1 MENVYSKYLEGK
13 EIPNNIER
21 DTSPY
26 SKYLSSEEKEK
37 FKITTE
43 GNRGS
48 NLTDEDKT
56 ESGEKSYDLNPYS
69 KYLKGKTIRD
79 TDPNPY
85 SKYLPEDTKKSN
97 NYLKFL
103 SSLSPLTNIAEKTED
118 LVNDIDEDSTN
129 LKKIAYAAQLGFFD
143 TYRGVKQITGIDAE
157 KMKADQKKLYE
168 FMENED
174 GSTNYGVAAAYF
186 GGAILDPAGWL
197 LPFTKAKTL
206 YKAAKYG
213 FVSSGIAGAL
223 GYVDEESILDTRGK
237 QAAASAVGGT
247 ILGPVVT
254 GIGKKIKGEKVF
266 TRESLGIPG
275 FDSPSIKVTSDTEL
289 QKIKLQNEAGLKDR
303 DVVARKKIEI
313 DEPETLRDIPTD
325 RAKLLRG
332 PRLWFRE
339 NVVNAYQNK
348 FGKPAL
354 NYLTNGEYG
363 SEVLGVRF
371 GGAEVGSA
379 ATGAVIGYASGDE
392 DTPIT
397 TKFSRAFTGALIG
410 AGGIKAARMTTI
422 TKTFGKGE
430 DKTEEISESLLDY
443 LGRQFVDGYGLP
455 KNFKAMQA
463 EAQGFANH
471 ISMKF
476 AYMAQKIQKN
486 LTPDEQKILINL
498 LEGDTKLKVAPA
510 KLQELSAQSRKLI
523 NEMSQ
528 DYIDMGLITK
538 ETFNRNKNI
547 YIKRSYKGKLE
558 NRPFG
563 EELKH
568 RGATDKITLKEFDEV
583 YKKQKAYTTTS
594 QKVSKDGIFKEAEGT
609 KKLIKGHKGWEIL
622 ESSKVEMQ
630 LITDKWNNKIRLTK
644 NKNKKSKL
652 IADKKKELDEM
663 QINIR
668 WEYTKP
674 QRVGLGEIE
683 DAAFAIAET
692 GRAGANSLSQ
702 YKFYDSMS
710 KQDFTYDSFAKVPKN
725 LRTVY
730 RQIPTTALSKTGGK
744 LRYGNLAGKYVPEE
758 VYKNL
763 IATSAYYR
771 KESSGFF
778 KTYKSLNSYWKV
790 SKTAWNPTVHVNNI
804 MSNFILHDLVD
815 ADFKYLLPAYKA
827 LTTHNK
833 ANKVGKIQRS
843 ELVEAATKY
852 GVFDA
857 GYITTELKNIQA
869 SAKFPYTIDDSLD
882 PFNNSVKMAR
892 NIFQD
897 SVLDGKLGLTK
908 LTDWYRFED
917 SVFRLSVFQDRLS
930 KGWKIQD
937 AALDARKSFID
948 YNIDAPAINWAR
960 NTITPFLAYTYRI
973 IPILAET
980 AIVRP
985 WKYAKYAALG
995 YGLNKMGDIVGGG
1008 DEVAERAVMPE
1019 RKSGRFLNMG
1029 FLPFRNIKMPISP
1042 DKDGNPLYMDFTRF
1056 VPGGD
1061 IMDLNGTLPGV
1072 PAPLQPSGGLAGEIL
1087 FPLAGYD
1094 LFKQQKIKGLTGNY
1108 SEDWNV
1114 KFSAI
1119 VNKLIPNI
1127 PFVPGTYST
1136 KKIERS
1142 RLGMESAFRPDQT
1155 EFIALAQSLGFKI
1168 ERADISKLTA
1178 SKVFELKRKI
1188 TGYKEQ
1194 ISMLRNKY
1202 KDGLINQNTF
1212 TMKAEEIAEKIKLV
1226 ANKYQVKFDKATYA
1240 DTKKPF
1246 EDIKNLF
1253 EGKN

>member
-1 MENVYSKYLEGK
+1 MENAYSKYLEGK

-56 ESGEKSYDLNPYS
+56 ESGEKSYDTNFYS
-69 KYLKGKTIRD
+69 KYLKGKTTKD
-79 TDPNPY
+79 TDLNPY
-85 SKYLPEDTKKSN
+85 SKYLSEDTKKSN
-97 NYLKFL
+97 TYLKFI
-103 SSLSPLTNIAEKTED
+103 SSLSPLTGIAEKTED
-118 LVNDIDEDSTN
+118 LVDDVDEDSTN

-143 TYRGVKQITGIDAE
+143 TYRGGKQILGIDAE

-168 FMENED
+168 FMQDED

-197 LPFTKAKTL
+197 LPITKAKTL
-206 YKAAKYG
+206 YAAAKYG
-213 FVSSGIAGAL
+213 FVNSGIVGAL

-247 ILGPVVT
+247 ILGPVITGVT
-254 GIGKKIKGEKVF
+254 KKIKGEKVF

-275 FDSPSIKVTSDTEL
+275 FDSPTIKVKSDTEL

-303 DVVARKKIEI
+303 NVVARKKIEI
-313 DEPETLRDIPTD
+313 DEPETLKDIPTD
-325 RAKLLRG
+325 KAKLLRG

-339 NVVNAYQNK
+339 NVTKAWEKK

-363 SEVLGVRF
+363 AEA
-371 GGAEVGSA
+371 GAAS
-379 ATGAVIGYASGDE
+379 TGAVIGYASGDE

-397 TKFSRAFTGALIG
+397 TKFSRAFTGALLG
-410 AGGIKAARMTTI
+410 AGGIKGARMKTL

-430 DKTEEISESLLDY
+430 DKTEEVSESLLDY

-455 KNFKAMQA
+455 KNFKSMQA
-463 EAQGFANH
+463 EAQGFSNH

-476 AYMAQKIQKN
+476 TYMAQKIQKN

-568 RGATDKITLKEFDEV
+568 RGATDNTTLKEFDEV

-594 QKVSKDGIFKEAEGT
+594 QKVAKDGIFKEAEGK
-609 KKLIKGHKGWEIL
+609 KKLIKGHQGWEIL

-630 LITDKWNNKIRLTK
+630 LITDKYNNKIRLTK
-644 NKNKKSKL
+644 NKNKKLKL
-652 IADKKKELDEM
+652 ISDKKKELSEM
-663 QINIR
+663 KINIR

-674 QRVGLGEIE
+674 QRVGLSEIE

-692 GRAGANSLSQ
+692 GRAGASSLSQ
-702 YKFYDSMS
+702 YKFYDSIS
-710 KQDFTYDSFAKVPKN
+710 KQDYTYDSFAKVPRDLKK
-725 LRTVY
+725 VY
-730 RQIPTTALSKTGGK
+730 KQIPTTAISKTGNK

-763 IATSAYYR
+763 LATSAYYR

-790 SKTAWNPTVHVNNI
+790 SKTAWNPTVHVNNV
-804 MSNFILHDLVD
+804 MSNVILHDLVD

-833 ANKVGKIQRS
+833 ANKAGKIQRS
-843 ELVEAATKY
+843 QLVEAATKH

-857 GYITTELKNIQA
+857 DLITTELKNIQA
-869 SAKFPYTIDDSLD
+869 SAKFPYAMDDSVD
-882 PFNNSVKMAR
+882 PFTNSVKMAR
-892 NIFQD
+892 NVYQD
-897 SVLDGKLGLTK
+897 SVINGKLGLTK
-908 LTDWYRFED
+908 LTDWYMFED
-917 SVFRLSVFQDRLS
+917 KVFRLSVFQDRLA

-948 YNIDAPAINWAR
+948 YNIDAPAINWMR

-1008 DEVAERAVMPE
+1008 DEDAERAVMPE
-1019 RKSGRFLNMG
+1019 RKSGRFMNIG
-1029 FLPFRNIKMPISP
+1029 VLPFRNIKMPVLP

-1136 KKIERS
+1136 KKIERA
-1142 RLGMESAFRPDQT
+1142 RGGMESAFRPDQT
-1155 EFIALAQSLGFKI
+1155 EFYALAQSLGFKI

-1202 KDGLINQNTF
+1202 KDGVINQETF
-1212 TMKAEEIAEKIKLV
+1212 TTKAEAIAEKIKLV
-1226 ANKYQVKFDKATYA
+1226 AAKYQVKFDKATYA
-1240 DTKKPF
+1240 DTKEPF

-1253 EGKN
+1253 EKKN